1 MLKNLDMALTINPG
15 AGQLGCFLAR
25 ELRELAQSMILA
37 YDAASG
43 VDSYNSKLDQMIYA
57 LSLRKRSNS
66 RYNQLVV
73 QWGSRVD
80 GSAGE
85 YFHQSDDWT

>member
-15 AGQLGCFLAR
+15 AGQLVFFLAR
-25 ELRELAQSMILA
+25 ESRELAQSMILA

-43 VDSYNSKLDQMIYA
+43 VDSYNSKLDQ
-57 LSLRKRSNS
+57 SNS
-66 RYNQLVV
+66 RYNQLAV
-73 QWGSRVD
+73 QWSSRVD

-85 YFHQSDDWT
+85 YFHQSDD